1 MYELFEHTADLG
13 LRVRAPDLEALFAE
27 AAEGL
32 FAAIAER
39 SGEPGHEVLRFDLHA
54 DRLEWLFFDWL
65 AELLYVFESRRLL
78 LGPFHV
84 RLAGLRLTGEAR
96 GRPFDTDRD
105 RSLHEVKAITYHGL
119 SVEHGADGWVAE
131 VVVDI

>member
-13 LRVRAPDLEALFAE
+13 LRVRSQDLETLFAE

-39 SGEPGHEVLRFDLHA
+39 GEPAGDEVLQLDLRA

-78 LGPFHV
+78 LGPFRVHLTGLH
-84 RLAGLRLTGEAR
+84 LAGEAR
-96 GRPFDTDRD
+96 CRPFDADRD
-105 RSLHEVKAITYHGL
+105 RPLHEVKAITYHGL
-119 SVEHGADGWVAE
+119 SVERDGGGWVAE